1 MYQLEYI
8 IKPKGKEETNCSM
21 TSEAPG
27 KHLFLLSF
35 EPRGVSDLSLTNK
48 LRYESL
54 DWISYIY
61 TSQDG

>member
-1 MYQLEYI
+1 MYRFEYV

-35 EPRGVSDLSLTNK
+35 EPQGVSDLRLSNK
-48 LRYESL
+48 LCYESL